1 MFDHTRKKYIY
12 VKVSNML
19 CLHWYFFNRLQV
31 LLIWELSSNL
41 IKKKW
46 IDDKRLCYLYYY
58 ITLLGGNEKGYFR
71 LIPETGDLI
80 LTKRLDREE
89 QSVYLLD
96 IQATNNISDYTVIR
110 SRRRRAMDPSIAT
123 WRIQIK
129 NANDVRPDFTQNLYH
144 GCKWGYFYLW
154 RTL

>member
-1 MFDHTRKKYIY
+1 MDSLYI
-12 VKVSNML
+12 
-19 CLHWYFFNRLQV
+19 
-31 LLIWELSSNL
+31 SSP
-41 IKKKW
+41 
-46 IDDKRLCYLYYY
+46 
-58 ITLLGGNEKGYFR
+58 GGNEKGYFR

-80 LTKRLDREE
+80 LVKRLDREQ

-110 SRRRRAMDPSIAT
+110 NRRRRALDPSIAT

-144 GCKWGYFYLW
+144 GCEYILLVQYSS
-154 RTL
+154 

>member
-1 MFDHTRKKYIY
+1 MF
-12 VKVSNML
+12 
-19 CLHWYFFNRLQV
+19 
-31 LLIWELSSNL
+31 
-41 IKKKW
+41 
-46 IDDKRLCYLYYY
+46 LYYY
-58 ITLLGGNEKGYFR
+58 NTLQGGNEKGYFR

-96 IQATNNISDYTVIR
+96 IQATNNLSDYTVIR

-144 GCKWGYFYLW
+144 GCKWGYFYL
-154 RTL
+154 

>member
-1 MFDHTRKKYIY
+1 MF
-12 VKVSNML
+12 
-19 CLHWYFFNRLQV
+19 
-31 LLIWELSSNL
+31 
-41 IKKKW
+41 
-46 IDDKRLCYLYYY
+46 LYYY
-58 ITLLGGNEKGYFR
+58 NTLQGGNEKGYFR

-80 LTKRLDREE
+80 LTKMLDREE

-129 NANDVRPDFTQNLYH
+129 NANDVRPDFTLSLIH
-144 GCKWGYFYLW
+144 I
-154 RTL
+154 